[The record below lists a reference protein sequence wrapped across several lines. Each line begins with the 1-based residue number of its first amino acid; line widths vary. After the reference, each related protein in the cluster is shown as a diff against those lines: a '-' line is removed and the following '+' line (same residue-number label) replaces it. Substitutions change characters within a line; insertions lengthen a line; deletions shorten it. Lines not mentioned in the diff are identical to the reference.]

1 VARAKKGRAV
11 PNQCADWIFASGRA
25 AAFYLAI
32 ARLEG
37 NAWQLIKDDVL
48 AAL

>member
-11 PNQCADWIFASGRA
+11 PTQRADWIFASGRA

-32 ARLEG
+32 TGL
-37 NAWQLIKDDVL
+37 
-48 AAL
+48 